1 MTILLLNDEQMSNW
15 LGVVR
20 TNQVVS
26 NPHLQAMNG
35 RLEGEQPYLG
45 DLLTMIINHL
55 LVGGGSHQ
63 PVFLQKSVC
72 YTPEVEH
79 SPCTV
84 TGPQKGKVSLV
95 FR

>member
-20 TNQVVS
+20 NNQVVS

-63 PVFLQKSVC
+63 PVFFYKNQCFLPPLKLNIAPAQL
-72 YTPEVEH
+72 P
-79 SPCTV
+79 
-84 TGPQKGKVSLV
+84 GPKKER
-95 FR
+95 FH